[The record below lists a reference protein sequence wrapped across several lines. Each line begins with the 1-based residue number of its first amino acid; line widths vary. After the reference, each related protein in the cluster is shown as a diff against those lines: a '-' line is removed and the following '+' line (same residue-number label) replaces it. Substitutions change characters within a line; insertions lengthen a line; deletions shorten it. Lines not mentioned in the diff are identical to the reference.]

1 MVRSVFVMGRRA
13 PMPIVSRQAGAQGRL
28 AISEYDE
35 PLVAAKPAWIRWY
48 LVWILGLVYAV
59 NIADRYVVSTV
70 MESIRLDLH
79 LNDSGIAVLTGVSL
93 ALFYV
98 TVGLPI
104 SALADR
110 SNRRNIIAGAL
121 AIWSLMTLCCGFAQ
135 TFWQMLAARI
145 GVGVGEAGGT
155 PPSTSILADVFP
167 ARERPMA
174 LTVYTLGAPVG
185 AWLGASVAGRL
196 ADAFGWRAAFYGLG
210 LPGVI
215 LGLVIFLTVREPRRG
230 AMETAA
236 AKTAETKVPFAQ
248 AIRFILHQRAA
259 MHLMMAG
266 AVTALWGW
274 GLMWWTPT
282 FLMRTYGL
290 SAGKAGALLGP
301 MHLVAGSLATVLTA
315 WIMSTRA
322 MAQPKRILW
331 LMAAVVGL
339 TTIPSFIA
347 FYTHDLTAFTI
358 CLWIFVPAIYFYIG
372 PSLGLLQNVV
382 PPTMRATATAVTLL
396 MANIANLVLAPQL
409 VGLVSDLSAGPA
421 GSNAS
426 SLRIALLLLA
436 PTGLWAAYH
445 YWAAMRDFSADEVR
459 ALAYTYQ

>member
-1 MVRSVFVMGRRA
+1 LRGPKGRG
-13 PMPIVSRQAGAQGRL
+13 QARL
-28 AISEYDE
+28 ATLEIEEDF
-35 PLVAAKPAWIRWY
+35 VAAKPSWTRWY
-48 LVWILGLVYAV
+48 LVWILGVVYAV

-79 LNDSGIAVLTGVSL
+79 LTDSGIATLTGVSL

-104 SALADR
+104 SAWADR
-110 SNRRNIIAGAL
+110 SNRRNIIAVAL
-121 AIWSLMTLCCGFAQ
+121 ALWSFMTLCCGLAQ

-145 GVGVGEAGGT
+145 GVGVGEA
-155 PPSTSILADVFP
+155 SMLADVFP
-167 ARERPMA
+167 PKERPLA
-174 LTVYTLGAPVG
+174 LTVYTLGAPIG
-185 AWLGASVAGRL
+185 AWLGASIAGRL

-210 LPGVI
+210 VPGVI

-230 AMETAA
+230 AMERATADTAA
-236 AKTAETKVPFAQ
+236 HKVAFLE
-248 AIRFILHQRAA
+248 AIKFILHQRSA

-290 SAGKAGALLGP
+290 SAGKAGSLLGP

-315 WIMSTRA
+315 RLMATRT
-322 MAQPKRILW
+322 MGEPKRILW
-331 LMAAVVGL
+331 LMAIVIGL
-339 TTIPSFIA
+339 TTAPSFIA
-347 FYTHDLTAFTI
+347 FYTRDLNIATV

-382 PPTMRATATAVTLL
+382 PSHMRATATAVTLL
-396 MANIANLVLAPQL
+396 MANIANLVLAPQI
-409 VGLVSDLSAGPA
+409 VGIISDLDRGPS
-421 GSNAS
+421 GSNVS
-426 SLRIALLLLA
+426 SLRFALLLLA
-436 PTGLWAAYH
+436 PTGLWASYH
-445 YWAAMRDFSADEVR
+445 YWAAIRNFRADEAR
-459 ALAYTYQ
+459 AVALK

>member
-1 MVRSVFVMGRRA
+1 
-13 PMPIVSRQAGAQGRL
+13 L
-28 AISEYDE
+28 ATSEFDE
-35 PLVAAKPAWIRWY
+35 PLIAAKPSWTRWY

-79 LNDSGIAVLTGVSL
+79 LTDSGIAVLTGVSL

-104 SALADR
+104 SAWADR

-121 AIWSLMTLCCGFAQ
+121 ALWSFMTLCCGFAQ
-135 TFWQMLAARI
+135 TFWQMLAAPI
-145 GVGVGEAGGT
+145 
-155 PPSTSILADVFP
+155 
-167 ARERPMA
+167 
-174 LTVYTLGAPVG
+174 G
-185 AWLGASVAGRL
+185 AWLGASIAGQL

-210 LPGVI
+210 LPGLI

-230 AMETAA
+230 AMERAVAETV
-236 AKTAETKVPFAQ
+236 ETKVPFGE
-248 AIRFILHQRAA
+248 AIKFIVRQRAA

-274 GLMWWTPT
+274 GLMWWAPT
-282 FLMRTYGL
+282 FLMRSYGL

-301 MHLVAGSLATVLTA
+301 MHLVAGSLATILTGRVMA
-315 WIMSTRA
+315 LRA
-322 MAQPKRILW
+322 MNDPKRILW
-331 LMAAVVGL
+331 LMAAVVGA

-347 FYTHDLTAFTI
+347 FYTHDLTAATV

-372 PSLGLLQNVV
+372 PSLGLLQNVI
-382 PPTMRATATAVTLL
+382 PSQMRATATAVTLL

-409 VGLVSDLSAGPA
+409 VGLVSDWSGGASGA
-421 GSNAS
+421 NAS
-426 SLRIALLLLA
+426 SLRFALLLLA

-445 YWAAMRDFSADEVR
+445 YWAAIRDFRADEAR
-459 ALAYTYQ
+459 AVALR

>member
-1 MVRSVFVMGRRA
+1 M
-13 PMPIVSRQAGAQGRL
+13 
-28 AISEYDE
+28 
-35 PLVAAKPAWIRWY
+35 AAKPSWTRWY
-48 LVWILGLVYAV
+48 LVGILGVVYAV

-79 LNDSGIAVLTGVSL
+79 LTDSGIAVLTGVSL

-98 TVGLPI
+98 TIGLPI
-104 SALADR
+104 SAWADR

-121 AIWSLMTLCCGFAQ
+121 VLWSFMTLCCGLAQ

-155 PPSTSILADVFP
+155 PPSTSMLADVFP
-167 ARERPMA
+167 PKERPMA
-174 LTVYTLGAPVG
+174 LTFYTLGAPVG
-185 AWLGASVAGRL
+185 AWLGASIAGRL

-210 LPGVI
+210 VPGVL
-215 LGLVIFLTVREPRRG
+215 LGLAIFLTVREPRRG
-230 AMETAA
+230 AMER
-236 AKTAETKVPFAQ
+236 AEADTSPKVGFVE
-248 AIRFILHQRAA
+248 AIKFIVHQRSA

-301 MHLVAGSLATVLTA
+301 MHLVAGSLATILTA
-315 WIMSTRA
+315 RL
-322 MAQPKRILW
+322 MALKTMREPKSILW
-331 LMAAVVGL
+331 LMAVVVGV

-347 FYTHDLTAFTI
+347 FFTHDLSVATV

-372 PSLGLLQNVV
+372 PSLGLLQNVI
-382 PPTMRATATAVTLL
+382 PSQMRATATAVTLL

-409 VGLVSDLSAGPA
+409 VGLVSDLSGGPS

-426 SLRIALLLLA
+426 SLRFALLLLA

-445 YWAAMRDFSADEVR
+445 YWAAIRNFRADEAR
-459 ALAYTYQ
+459 AVALK

>member
-1 MVRSVFVMGRRA
+1 MA
-13 PMPIVSRQAGAQGRL
+13 TLEIEEQG
-28 AISEYDE
+28 
-35 PLVAAKPAWIRWY
+35 VAAKPSWTRWY
-48 LVWILGLVYAV
+48 LVGILGVVYAV

-79 LNDSGIAVLTGVSL
+79 LTDSGIAVLTGVSL

-98 TVGLPI
+98 TIGLPI
-104 SALADR
+104 SAWADR
-110 SNRRNIIAGAL
+110 SSRRNIIAGAL
-121 AIWSLMTLCCGFAQ
+121 VLWSFMTLCCGLAQ

-155 PPSTSILADVFP
+155 PPSTSMLADVFP
-167 ARERPMA
+167 PKERPMA
-174 LTVYTLGAPVG
+174 LTFYTLGAPVG
-185 AWLGASVAGRL
+185 AWLGASIAGQL

-210 LPGVI
+210 IPGVL
-215 LGLVIFLTVREPRRG
+215 LGLAIFLTVREPRRG
-230 AMETAA
+230 AMERTEAD
-236 AKTAETKVPFAQ
+236 TSPKVGFVES
-248 AIRFILHQRAA
+248 IKFIVHQRSA

-301 MHLVAGSLATVLTA
+301 MHLVAGSLATILTA
-315 WIMSTRA
+315 RL
-322 MAQPKRILW
+322 MALKTMREPKSILW
-331 LMAAVVGL
+331 LMAVVVGV

-347 FYTHDLTAFTI
+347 FFTHDLSVATV

-372 PSLGLLQNVV
+372 PSLGLLQNVI
-382 PPTMRATATAVTLL
+382 PSQMRATATAVTLL

-409 VGLVSDLSAGPA
+409 VGLVSDLSGGPS

-426 SLRIALLLLA
+426 SLRFALLLLA

-445 YWAAMRDFSADEVR
+445 YWAAIRNFRADEAR
-459 ALAYTYQ
+459 AVALK

>member
-1 MVRSVFVMGRRA
+1 
-13 PMPIVSRQAGAQGRL
+13 L
-28 AISEYDE
+28 ATLEIEE
-35 PLVAAKPAWIRWY
+35 PFVAAKPSWTRWY
-48 LVWILGLVYAV
+48 LVGILGVVYAV

-79 LNDSGIAVLTGVSL
+79 LTDSGIAVLTGVSL

-98 TVGLPI
+98 TIGLPI
-104 SALADR
+104 SAWADR

-121 AIWSLMTLCCGFAQ
+121 VLWSFMTLCCGLAQ

-155 PPSTSILADVFP
+155 PPSTSMLADVFP
-167 ARERPMA
+167 PKERPMA
-174 LTVYTLGAPVG
+174 LTFYTLGAPVG

-210 LPGVI
+210 VPGVL
-215 LGLVIFLTVREPRRG
+215 LGLAIFLTVREPRRG
-230 AMETAA
+230 AMER
-236 AKTAETKVPFAQ
+236 AEADTSPKVGFVE
-248 AIRFILHQRAA
+248 AIKFIVHQRSA

-301 MHLVAGSLATVLTA
+301 MHLVAGSLATILTA
-315 WIMSTRA
+315 RL
-322 MAQPKRILW
+322 MALKTMREPKSILW
-331 LMAAVVGL
+331 LMAVVVGV
-339 TTIPSFIA
+339 TTVPSFIA
-347 FYTHDLTAFTI
+347 FFTHDLSVATV

-372 PSLGLLQNVV
+372 PSLGLLQNVI
-382 PPTMRATATAVTLL
+382 PSQMRATATAVTLL

-409 VGLVSDLSAGPA
+409 VGLVSDLSGGPS

-426 SLRIALLLLA
+426 SLRFALLLLA

-445 YWAAMRDFSADEVR
+445 YWAAIRNFRADEAR
-459 ALAYTYQ
+459 AVALK

>member
-1 MVRSVFVMGRRA
+1 MATSEFDENLIEAKRS
-13 PMPIVSRQAGAQGRL
+13 
-28 AISEYDE
+28 
-35 PLVAAKPAWIRWY
+35 WTRWY
-48 LVWILGLVYAV
+48 LVWVLGLVYAV

-79 LNDSGIAVLTGVSL
+79 LTDSGIAVLTGVSL

-98 TVGLPI
+98 TIGLPI

-121 AIWSLMTLCCGFAQ
+121 VLWSFMTLCCGFAQ

-155 PPSTSILADVFP
+155 PPSTSMLADVFP
-167 ARERPMA
+167 PRERPMA
-174 LTVYTLGAPVG
+174 LTFYTLGAPIG
-185 AWLGASVAGRL
+185 AWLGASIAGQL

-215 LGLVIFLTVREPRRG
+215 LGLAIFLTVREPRRG
-230 AMETAA
+230 AMERPV
-236 AKTAETKVPFAQ
+236 AETVEAKVPFGE
-248 AIRFILHQRAA
+248 AIRFIFSQKAA

-274 GLMWWTPT
+274 GLMWWAPT

-301 MHLVAGSLATVLTA
+301 MHLLAGSLATVLTGRVMA
-315 WIMSTRA
+315 LRA
-322 MAQPKRILW
+322 MSDPKRILW
-331 LMAAVVGL
+331 LMAAVVGV

-347 FYTHDLTAFTI
+347 FYTRDLTVATV

-382 PPTMRATATAVTLL
+382 PSQMRATATAVTLL

-409 VGLVSDLSAGPA
+409 VGLVSDVSGGAS

-426 SLRIALLLLA
+426 SLRFALLLLA

-445 YWAAMRDFSADEVR
+445 YWAAIRDFRADEAKAV
-459 ALAYTYQ
+459 ALR

>member
-1 MVRSVFVMGRRA
+1 
-13 PMPIVSRQAGAQGRL
+13 L
-28 AISEYDE
+28 ATLEIEE
-35 PLVAAKPAWIRWY
+35 PFVAAKPSWTRWY
-48 LVWILGLVYAV
+48 LVGILGVVYAV

-79 LNDSGIAVLTGVSL
+79 LTDSGIAVLTGVSL

-98 TVGLPI
+98 TIGLPI
-104 SALADR
+104 SAWADR

-121 AIWSLMTLCCGFAQ
+121 VLWSFMTLCCGLAQ

-155 PPSTSILADVFP
+155 PPSTSMLADVFP
-167 ARERPMA
+167 PKERPMA
-174 LTVYTLGAPVG
+174 LTFYTLGAPVG
-185 AWLGASVAGRL
+185 AWLGASIAGRL

-210 LPGVI
+210 VPGVL
-215 LGLVIFLTVREPRRG
+215 LGLAIFLTVREPRRG
-230 AMETAA
+230 AMER
-236 AKTAETKVPFAQ
+236 AEADTSPKVGFVE
-248 AIRFILHQRAA
+248 AIKFIVHQRSA

-301 MHLVAGSLATVLTA
+301 MHLVAGSLATILTA
-315 WIMSTRA
+315 RL
-322 MAQPKRILW
+322 MALKTMREPKSILW
-331 LMAAVVGL
+331 LMAVVVGV

-347 FYTHDLTAFTI
+347 FFTHDLSVATV

-372 PSLGLLQNVV
+372 PSLGLLQNVI
-382 PPTMRATATAVTLL
+382 PSQMRATATAVTLL

-409 VGLVSDLSAGPA
+409 VGLVSDLSGGPS

-426 SLRIALLLLA
+426 SLRFALLLLA

-445 YWAAMRDFSADEVR
+445 YWAAIRNFRADEAR
-459 ALAYTYQ
+459 AVALK

>member
-1 MVRSVFVMGRRA
+1 LA
-13 PMPIVSRQAGAQGRL
+13 TLEIEEQG
-28 AISEYDE
+28 
-35 PLVAAKPAWIRWY
+35 VAAKPSWTRWY
-48 LVWILGLVYAV
+48 LVGILGVVYAV

-79 LNDSGIAVLTGVSL
+79 LTDSGIAVLTGVSL

-98 TVGLPI
+98 TIGLPI
-104 SALADR
+104 SAWADR
-110 SNRRNIIAGAL
+110 SSRRNIIAGAL
-121 AIWSLMTLCCGFAQ
+121 VLWSFMTLCCGLAQ

-155 PPSTSILADVFP
+155 PPSTSMLADVFP
-167 ARERPMA
+167 PKERPMA
-174 LTVYTLGAPVG
+174 LTFYTLGAPVG
-185 AWLGASVAGRL
+185 AWLGASIAGQL

-210 LPGVI
+210 IPGVL
-215 LGLVIFLTVREPRRG
+215 LGLAIFLTVREPRRG
-230 AMETAA
+230 AMERTEAD
-236 AKTAETKVPFAQ
+236 TSPKVGFVES
-248 AIRFILHQRAA
+248 IKFIVHQRSA

-301 MHLVAGSLATVLTA
+301 MHLVAGSLATILTA
-315 WIMSTRA
+315 RL
-322 MAQPKRILW
+322 MALKTMREPKSILW
-331 LMAAVVGL
+331 LMAVVVGV

-347 FYTHDLTAFTI
+347 FFTHDLSVATV

-372 PSLGLLQNVV
+372 PSLGLLQNVI
-382 PPTMRATATAVTLL
+382 PSQMRATATAVTLL

-409 VGLVSDLSAGPA
+409 VGLVSDLSGGPS

-426 SLRIALLLLA
+426 SLRFALLLLA

-445 YWAAMRDFSADEVR
+445 YWAAIRNFRADEAR
-459 ALAYTYQ
+459 AVALK

>member
-1 MVRSVFVMGRRA
+1 MA
-13 PMPIVSRQAGAQGRL
+13 TLEI
-28 AISEYDE
+28 EE
-35 PLVAAKPAWIRWY
+35 PFVAAKPSWTRWY
-48 LVWILGLVYAV
+48 LVGILGVVYAV

-79 LNDSGIAVLTGVSL
+79 LTDSGIAVLTGVSL

-98 TVGLPI
+98 TIGLPI
-104 SALADR
+104 SAWADR

-121 AIWSLMTLCCGFAQ
+121 VLWSFMTLCCGLAQ

-155 PPSTSILADVFP
+155 PPSTSMLADVFP
-167 ARERPMA
+167 PKERPMA
-174 LTVYTLGAPVG
+174 LTFYTLGAPVG
-185 AWLGASVAGRL
+185 AWLGASIAGRL

-210 LPGVI
+210 VPGVL
-215 LGLVIFLTVREPRRG
+215 LGLAIFLTVREPRRG
-230 AMETAA
+230 AMER
-236 AKTAETKVPFAQ
+236 AEADTSPKVGFVE
-248 AIRFILHQRAA
+248 AIKFIVHQRSA

-301 MHLVAGSLATVLTA
+301 MHLVAGSLATILTA
-315 WIMSTRA
+315 RL
-322 MAQPKRILW
+322 MALKTMREPKSILW
-331 LMAAVVGL
+331 LMAVVVGV

-347 FYTHDLTAFTI
+347 FFTHDLSVATV

-372 PSLGLLQNVV
+372 PSLGLLQNVI
-382 PPTMRATATAVTLL
+382 PSQMRATATAVTLL

-409 VGLVSDLSAGPA
+409 VGLVSDLSGGPS

-426 SLRIALLLLA
+426 SLRFALLLLA

-445 YWAAMRDFSADEVR
+445 YWAAIRNFRADEAR
-459 ALAYTYQ
+459 AVALK

>member
-1 MVRSVFVMGRRA
+1 MG
-13 PMPIVSRQAGAQGRL
+13 
-28 AISEYDE
+28 
-35 PLVAAKPAWIRWY
+35 
-48 LVWILGLVYAV
+48 ILGVVYAV

-79 LNDSGIAVLTGVSL
+79 LTDSGIAVLTGVSL

-98 TVGLPI
+98 TIGLPI
-104 SALADR
+104 SAWADR
-110 SNRRNIIAGAL
+110 SSRRNIIAGAL
-121 AIWSLMTLCCGFAQ
+121 VLWSFMTLCCGLAQ

-155 PPSTSILADVFP
+155 PPSTSMLADVFP
-167 ARERPMA
+167 PKERPMA
-174 LTVYTLGAPVG
+174 LTFYTLGAPVG
-185 AWLGASVAGRL
+185 AWLGASIAGQL

-210 LPGVI
+210 IPGVL
-215 LGLVIFLTVREPRRG
+215 LGLAIFLTVREPRRG
-230 AMETAA
+230 AMERTEAD
-236 AKTAETKVPFAQ
+236 TSPKVGFVES
-248 AIRFILHQRAA
+248 IKFIVHQRSA

-301 MHLVAGSLATVLTA
+301 MHLVAGSLATILTA
-315 WIMSTRA
+315 RL
-322 MAQPKRILW
+322 MALKTMREPKSILW
-331 LMAAVVGL
+331 LMAVVVGV

-347 FYTHDLTAFTI
+347 FFTHDLSVATV

-372 PSLGLLQNVV
+372 PSLGLLQNVI
-382 PPTMRATATAVTLL
+382 PSQMRATATAVTLL

-409 VGLVSDLSAGPA
+409 VGLVSDLSGGPS

-426 SLRIALLLLA
+426 SLRFALLLLA

-445 YWAAMRDFSADEVR
+445 YWAAIRNFRADEAR
-459 ALAYTYQ
+459 AVALK